1 MITAMTKNFS
11 VCFFSSFNE
20 KDIAF
25 NFVSYRDEMFMR
37 VAQAFCISLSYKIC
51 AHVSMSCVHS
61 VIISPTICSLP
72 GSIKS
77 KRISLGT
84 LPCSFFRSG
93 SMNILRA
100 PGW

>member
-1 MITAMTKNFS
+1 MISAMTKIFS
-11 VCFFSSFNE
+11 VCFCSSFNE

-25 NFVSYRDEMFMR
+25 DFFPIGMKLC
-37 VAQAFCISLSYKIC
+37 VAQAFLFPLVIKY

-72 GSIKS
+72 DSIKS

-84 LPCSFFRSG
+84 LPCSF
-93 SMNILRA
+93 LDQEA
-100 PGW
+100 WTP